1 MQIGIIF
8 SNSSNIGNIQKAILY
23 LGHEP
28 VLVSDKN
35 VIPKL
40 SHLVIP
46 GVGSFPKMMKFL
58 KDNDLD
64 TSIIDG
70 ANNDLNILGICL
82 GMHLLFEKSDE
93 FGTTKG
99 LNLLKGTVKKIR
111 IVSNKKN
118 QVPNLGYH
126 KINKKLKWDEYS
138 PFNKFE
144 KKSFYFAHSYSVINL
159 DEKDNEIYTFDFE
172 NKKPL
177 ALIKHNSIC
186 GCQFHP
192 ELSGKIGLEFLK
204 TFINNTK

>member
-1 MQIGIIF
+1 MRIGIIF

-28 VLVSDKN
+28 VLVSDKTA
-35 VIPKL
+35 IPKL

-58 KDNDLD
+58 KDNELD

-70 ANNDLNILGICL
+70 AKNNLKILGICL
-82 GMHLLFEKSDE
+82 GMHLLFERSNE

-99 LNLLKGTVKKIR
+99 LSLLKGNVKKIR
-111 IVSNKKN
+111 VVNNKKN

-126 KINKKLKWDEYS
+126 KIYKKFIKDEYS
-138 PFNKFE
+138 PYNKFE
-144 KKSFYFAHSYSVINL
+144 KKSFYFAHSYSVNNFY
-159 DEKDNEIYTFDFE
+159 EKDNEIYTIDLE
-172 NKKPL
+172 NKKIL
-177 ALIKHNSIC
+177 AFIRQNNIF

-204 TFINNTK
+204 TFINDKK